1 MEEVDAAVAFP
12 KPSVHFPEPS
22 LLQRDAEF
30 FPTCKL
36 RFQEETSQTP
46 LEPDITDE
54 LFLTSKRRWQS
65 LYRGNTNC

>member
-12 KPSVHFPEPS
+12 KPSVHFPESS
-22 LLQRDAEF
+22 LLQRDGEF

-46 LEPDITDE
+46 LEPGISD
-54 LFLTSKRRWQS
+54 
-65 LYRGNTNC
+65 